1 MSSWRPALRIARRT
15 VLRSPSRSLL
25 IAILVALP
33 VAGATYADLIARSF
47 NSAQHDAQRAI
58 GSADAA
64 FTVTGQRRVPV
75 EMATRWLQYGG
86 IGESG
91 RGRELSES
99 EVAAQLPAGT
109 RLAAMPRQRGI
120 TLSRGE
126 RIVRVNMLIGEVN
139 EPLQRFRMRIEGPG
153 HAPGADE
160 VLVSRSLAK
169 RLRILDGDDVQ
180 AGASITLLRGGSFR
194 VAGLVVDPACLSCEA
209 VVASPGSA
217 IVRATPPSRRQPDSV
232 VTGNVRQ
239 PTYLLDL
246 PAETDVAALAAALA
260 ARGIALTTRDALLH
274 PPSTG
279 GRIDLADPD
288 AQRAV
293 ALVAIIVAL
302 GLLEVVLLAGTAF
315 AVGARRQLR
324 ELGLAAAGGA
334 SPRDVRRIVLAQGL
348 VLGALGA
355 VMGVAIGFG
364 VAFAGRSLW
373 EHLADFEIP
382 GWEFGPFEIAGAGL
396 VGLFSG
402 LAAAFVPAVGAGR
415 MRAVTALAGR
425 LRVAKRTR
433 RRNSVIGAGL
443 VLAGIVLGLVGAHQ
457 LAGDFAAYDAALAEV
472 KRTGRFISAPDS
484 DASVTIVIVAATLAI
499 FGLVALAP
507 SLIGWIARAGG
518 RLPLSARLA
527 VRDAERQR
535 HRTGPATSA
544 IVIAVTGSVLL
555 AFLLAGRFHAEDL
568 RDVPAL
574 PAHMIAIERGDT
586 STAAMLRAS
595 SQAAAALPGGR
606 ASQLTVPIDRP
617 ARGPGA
623 QQGSDPAAG
632 SGLSIVS
639 NHDQP
644 CLTNDLGCGLVEVR
658 STKLA
663 IGGDDATTRLVAGA
677 GLDEPARRALAAG
690 KALAFDRTQ
699 LDGKGRVRVVT
710 RDGLVLLP
718 AQLVH
723 SDRAYRSLPG
733 ALISADTARAH
744 GWSVATDSVLVTYAA
759 RATPDDVDGAINTA
773 VEAGAFAITD
783 DGQDERKNL
792 VLLLIAGASALVTLI
807 GVAISIALSAAEGRA
822 DVATLAAVGAPPG
835 RRRALLACQALLV
848 GGLGCLLGAGLG
860 TFIAYTARATTGSPD
875 FVVPWANLAATGIGV
890 PLLAALVAGACTRG
904 KVTLVRRAD

>member
-1 MSSWRPALRIARRT
+1 VSSWRPALRIARRS

-47 NSAQHDAQRAI
+47 NSAQHDTQRTI

-64 FTVTGQRRVPV
+64 FTVTGQHRLPV
-75 EMATRWLQYGG
+75 EMAMRWLQYGG

-91 RGRELSES
+91 RGRELSER
-99 EVAAQLPAGT
+99 EAAALLPAGT

-126 RIVRVNMLIGEVN
+126 RIVRVNMLIGDVS
-139 EPLQRFRMRIEGPG
+139 EPLHRFRMRMEGSG
-153 HAPGADE
+153 HAPGAGE
-160 VLVSRSLAK
+160 VLVSRNLAK

-180 AGASITLLRGGSFR
+180 AGAAITLRHGASFR
-194 VAGLVVDPACLSCEA
+194 VAGLVVDPTCLSCEA
-209 VVASPGSA
+209 VVASPDSG
-217 IVRATPPSRRQPDSV
+217 IVRATPPSPRQPDAV

-246 PAETDVAALAAALA
+246 PGGTDVATLAAGLA

-279 GRIDLADPD
+279 GRINLADPD
-288 AQRAV
+288 AQRAI

-324 ELGLAAAGGA
+324 ELGLAAAAGA

-355 VMGVAIGFG
+355 VIGVAIGFG

-373 EHLADFEIP
+373 EHFADFEIA
-382 GWEFGPFEIAGAGL
+382 GWEFGPFEIAGAAL
-396 VGLFSG
+396 VGVFSG
-402 LAAAFVPAVGAGR
+402 LAAAFVPAVSAGR
-415 MRAVTALAGR
+415 MRAVNALAGR
-425 LRVAKRTR
+425 LRVTTRTR
-433 RRNSVIGAGL
+433 RRNGVIGAGL

-472 KRTGRFISAPDS
+472 KRTGRFISTPDS

-555 AFLLAGRFHAEDL
+555 AFLLAGRFHADDL
-568 RDVPAL
+568 RNVPAL
-574 PAHMIAIERGDT
+574 PAHTIAVERGDT

-606 ASQLTVPIDRP
+606 ALELAVPFDPP
-617 ARGPGA
+617 ARG
-623 QQGSDPAAG
+623 QGSRPGDDPVAG
-632 SGLSIVS
+632 SGLSITHG
-639 NHDQP
+639 HDQP
-644 CLTNDLGCGLVEVR
+644 CLAGGVGCGFVEVR
-658 STKLA
+658 SDKLA
-663 IGGDDATTRLVAGA
+663 IGGDDAVTRFVAGS
-677 GLDEPARRALAAG
+677 GFDGPARSALAAG
-690 KALAFDRTQ
+690 KALVFSRTQ
-699 LDGKGRVRVVT
+699 LDRDGRVRVVT
-710 RDGLVLLP
+710 RDGLVALP
-718 AQLVH
+718 AEVVRG
-723 SDRAYRSLPG
+723 DRAYRSLPG
-733 ALISADTARAH
+733 ALISAGTARAH
-744 GWSVATDSVLVTYAA
+744 GWSLATESVIVTYAA
-759 RATPDDVDGAINTA
+759 RATPDDVDAAITTA
-773 VEAGAFAITD
+773 TEAGAFAITD
-783 DGQDERKNL
+783 GGTDGRKNL

-822 DVATLAAVGAPPG
+822 DVATLAAVGEPRRDRA
-835 RRRALLACQALLV
+835 RRAAA
-848 GGLGCLLGAGLG
+848 GGARGRGVH
-860 TFIAYTARATTGSPD
+860 ARAGHARAPRGLSPNPPRGSVD
-875 FVVPWANLAATGIGV
+875 SG
-890 PLLAALVAGACTRG
+890 
-904 KVTLVRRAD
+904 